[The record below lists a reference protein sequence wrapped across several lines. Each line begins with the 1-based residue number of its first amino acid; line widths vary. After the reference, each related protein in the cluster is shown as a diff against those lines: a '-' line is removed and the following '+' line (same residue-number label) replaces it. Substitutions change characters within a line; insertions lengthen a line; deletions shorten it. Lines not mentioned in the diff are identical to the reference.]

1 MVALPEPMIL
11 VVLATLFATCLLV
24 ANIIAVKLISIG
36 GWVVPAGVIAYPLTF
51 LFTDVITELY
61 GRRIASRVVWIG
73 FGANILMVILVFGGR
88 LLPPAPFWEGQ
99 PAYES
104 ILGMVP
110 RIVLASMIAY
120 LISQHHDVLAFHF
133 WRQKTKARFL
143 WLRNN
148 ASTMVSQALDTGLF
162 ITIAFWG
169 IVPTGTLANMLL
181 SQYIIKLAIAVC
193 DTPFCYML
201 VGLLKG
207 KVKPP
212 PASASAEAQ
221 V

>member
-1 MVALPEPMIL
+1 MIL
-11 VVLATLFATCLLV
+11 VVLATLFTTCLLV
-24 ANIIAVKLISIG
+24 ANTIAVKLISVF

-51 LFTDVITELY
+51 LLTDVIAELY
-61 GRRIASRVVWIG
+61 GRRTASRVVWAG
-73 FGANILMVILVFGGR
+73 FAANLLMVVLILGGK
-88 LLPPAPFWEGQ
+88 LLPAAEIWQSQ

-120 LISQHHDVLAFHF
+120 LISQHHDIFAFHF
-133 WRQKTKARFL
+133 WRQKTKGRFL

-169 IVPTGTLANMLL
+169 TVPTEVLTEMLL
-181 SQYIIKLAIAVC
+181 TQYVIKLIIAAG
-193 DTPFCYML
+193 DTPFCYLL
-201 VGLLKG
+201 VALLK
-207 KVKPP
+207 KRVKPL
-212 PASASAEAQ
+212 ATGAE
-221 V
+221 VWVGD

>member
-1 MVALPEPMIL
+1 MIL
-11 VVLATLFATCLLV
+11 VVLATLFATCLIV
-24 ANIIAVKLISIG
+24 ANIIAVKLVSIG

-61 GRRIASRVVWIG
+61 GRKIASRVIWVG
-73 FGANILMVILVFGGR
+73 FGVSVLMVILVFWGG

-99 PAYES
+99 SAYES

-110 RIVLASMIAY
+110 RITMASMIAY
-120 LISQHHDVLAFHF
+120 LVSQHHDVFAFHF
-133 WRQKTKARFL
+133 WRQKTKGRFL

-169 IVPTGTLANMLL
+169 VYSTEILLNMLRT
-181 SQYIIKLAIAVC
+181 QYIIKLAIAAC

-201 VGLLKG
+201 VGLLRER
-207 KVKPP
+207 VKQLPP
-212 PASASAEAQ
+212 IGAQ
-221 V
+221 AWV

>member
-1 MVALPEPMIL
+1 MIL
-11 VVLATLFATCLLV
+11 AVLATLFATCLLV
-24 ANIIAVKLISIG
+24 ANILAVKLVSIG

-61 GRRIASRVVWIG
+61 GRRTASKVIWVG
-73 FGANILMVILVFGGR
+73 FGANILMVILVFGGK
-88 LLPPAPFWEGQ
+88 LLPAAPFWEGQ

-120 LISQHHDVLAFHF
+120 LISQHHDVFAFHF
-133 WRQKTKARFL
+133 WREKTRARFL

-148 ASTMVSQALDTGLF
+148 ASTMVSQALDTGIF

-169 IVPTGTLANMLL
+169 TVSTGILVNMLL
-181 SQYIIKLAIAVC
+181 TQYLIKLAIAAC
-193 DTPFCYML
+193 DTPFCYLL
-201 VGLLKG
+201 VNLLKG
-207 KVKPP
+207 KVKQPP
-212 PASASAEAQ
+212 PVGAE
-221 V
+221 VMV

>member
-1 MVALPEPMIL
+1 MIL
-11 VVLATLFATCLLV
+11 VVLATLFTACLLV
-24 ANIIAVKLISIG
+24 ANILAVKLVSIG

-61 GRRIASRVVWIG
+61 GRRIASRVVWLG
-73 FGANILMVILVFGGR
+73 FGANILMVILVFSGK

-120 LISQHHDVLAFHF
+120 LISQHHDVFAFHF
-133 WRQKTKARFL
+133 WRKKTKARFL

-148 ASTMVSQALDTGLF
+148 ASTMVSQGLDTGIF
-162 ITIAFWG
+162 ITVAFWG
-169 IVPTGTLANMLL
+169 IVPTGILVNMLV
-181 SQYIIKLAIAVC
+181 SQYIIKLAIAAG
-193 DTPFCYML
+193 DTPFCYLL

-207 KVKPP
+207 RVKQPP
-212 PASASAEAQ
+212 PMGAEAW

>member
-1 MVALPEPMIL
+1 MVL
-11 VVLATLFATCLLV
+11 VVLATLFTTCLLV
-24 ANIIAVKLISIG
+24 ANIITVKLISIA
-36 GWVVPAGVIAYPLTF
+36 GWVVPAGVIAYPWTF

-61 GRRIASRVVWIG
+61 GRRTAAKVIWLG
-73 FGANILMVILVFGGR
+73 FGANLLMVILVFGAK
-88 LLPPAPFWEGQ
+88 LLPVAPLWEDQ

-104 ILGMVP
+104 ILGVVP
-110 RIVLASMIAY
+110 RIVLASMVAY
-120 LISQHHDVLAFHF
+120 LISQHHDVFSFHF

-148 ASTMVSQALDTGLF
+148 ASTMVSQALDTGIF

-169 IVPTGTLANMLL
+169 TVPTEVLTEMLVT
-181 SQYIIKLAIAVC
+181 QYVIKLIIAAC
-193 DTPFCYML
+193 DTPFCYLL
-201 VGLLKG
+201 VGWLKE

-212 PASASAEAQ
+212 PVGVEAA

>member
-1 MVALPEPMIL
+1 MSL

-24 ANIIAVKLISIG
+24 ANIVAVKLFSIG
-36 GWVVPAGVIAYPLTF
+36 GWVIPAGVIAYPLTF

-61 GRRIASRVVWIG
+61 GRRIASRVVWLG
-73 FGANILMVILVFGGR
+73 FGANILMVVLVFCGR

-120 LISQHHDVLAFHF
+120 LISQHHDVFAFHF
-133 WRQKTKARFL
+133 WRKKTKARFL

-148 ASTMVSQALDTGLF
+148 ASTMVSQALDTGIF
-162 ITIAFWG
+162 ITVAFWG
-169 IVPTGTLANMLL
+169 LVPTGILANMLV
-181 SQYIIKLAIAVC
+181 SQYIIKLAIAAC
-193 DTPFCYML
+193 DTPLCYLL

-207 KVKPP
+207 KVKQPL
-212 PASASAEAQ
+212 
-221 V
+221 

>member
-1 MVALPEPMIL
+1 MVL
-11 VVLATLFATCLLV
+11 VVLATLFTTCLLV
-24 ANIIAVKLISIG
+24 ANILAVKLISIG

-61 GRRIASRVVWIG
+61 GRRTASKVIWLG
-73 FGANILMVILVFGGR
+73 FGANLLMVILVFSGK
-88 LLPPAPFWEGQ
+88 LLPAAPIWEDQ
-99 PAYES
+99 SAYES

-110 RIVLASMIAY
+110 RIVLASMVAY
-120 LISQHHDVLAFHF
+120 LISQHHDVFAFHF
-133 WRQKTKARFL
+133 WREKTKARFL

-148 ASTMVSQALDTGLF
+148 ASTMVSQALDTGIF

-169 IVPTGTLANMLL
+169 TVPTEVLTEMLL
-181 SQYIIKLAIAVC
+181 NQYVIKLVIAAC
-193 DTPFCYML
+193 DTPFCYLL
-201 VGLLKG
+201 VGLLRE

-212 PASASAEAQ
+212 PIGAEAR

>member
-1 MVALPEPMIL
+1 MIL
-11 VVLATLFATCLLV
+11 VVLASLFTTCLLV
-24 ANIIAVKLISIG
+24 ANIIAVKLVAIG

-51 LFTDVITELY
+51 LFTDVIAELY
-61 GRRIASRVVWIG
+61 GRRIASKVVWIG
-73 FGANILMVILVFGGR
+73 FGANLLMVVLVFGGG
-88 LLPPAPFWEGQ
+88 LLPPASVWPDQ

-104 ILGMVP
+104 ILGMLP
-110 RIVLASMIAY
+110 RIVLASMVAY
-120 LISQHHDVLAFHF
+120 LISQHHDVFAFHF

-169 IVPTGTLANMLL
+169 LVSAEILLNMLL
-181 SQYIIKLAIAVC
+181 AQYIIKLVIAVC
-193 DTPFCYML
+193 DTPFCYLL
-201 VGLLKG
+201 VALLKD

-212 PASASAEAQ
+212 LPVGAQ

>member
-1 MVALPEPMIL
+1 MIPA
-11 VVLATLFATCLLV
+11 VLATLFVTCLLV
-24 ANIIAVKLISIG
+24 ANIITVKLVSIG

-61 GRRIASRVVWIG
+61 GRRIASRVVWLG
-73 FGANILMVILVFGGR
+73 FGANILMVILVFGGG
-88 LLPPAPFWEGQ
+88 LLPPAPFWEDQ

-120 LISQHHDVLAFHF
+120 LISQHHDVFAFHF
-133 WRQKTKARFL
+133 WRKKTKARFL

-148 ASTMVSQALDTGLF
+148 ASTMVSQALDTGVF

-169 IVPTGTLANMLL
+169 LVPTGILVNMLV
-181 SQYIIKLAIAVC
+181 SQYIIKLAIAAG
-193 DTPFCYML
+193 DTPFCYIL

-207 KVKPP
+207 KVK
-212 PASASAEAQ
+212 
-221 V
+221 